1 MGGGGR
7 GGGTHPF
14 TLPLDPPLDL
24 ILVTLYHGMLKS
36 KVFMDWSRMYIE
48 MGLTTDLLLTN
59 YMYNPFEI
67 SFK

>member
-1 MGGGGR
+1 
-7 GGGTHPF
+7 
-14 TLPLDPPLDL
+14 
-24 ILVTLYHGMLKS
+24 
-36 KVFMDWSRMYIE
+36 MDWSRMYIE